1 MSDWFPASSDGRAG
15 FEWEP
20 PAVAP
25 IHCPTCGAE
34 LGYLD
39 QVYRTDSDRL
49 IFGCTHCVTAK
60 DADEWAMEER
70 EAG

>member
-1 MSDWFPASSDGRAG
+1 MTELFCPA
-15 FEWEP
+15 
-20 PAVAP
+20 
-25 IHCPTCGAE
+25 CGAE